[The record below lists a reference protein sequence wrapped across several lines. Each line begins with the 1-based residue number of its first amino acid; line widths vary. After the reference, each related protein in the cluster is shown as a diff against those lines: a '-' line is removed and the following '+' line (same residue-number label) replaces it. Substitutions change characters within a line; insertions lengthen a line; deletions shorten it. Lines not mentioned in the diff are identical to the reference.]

1 MLEPIA
7 LPSASPL
14 SPFLVATIEVTS
26 SGRDVPIATIV
37 RPMKFWLTPKLAA
50 MIQAL
55 STTRLPPNITAIRP
69 VSYTHLT
76 LPTKLRRQRQMCIR
90 DRYYCYKTSCN
101 IKQTLRQRHYF
112 TILSF
117 FPVFKC

>member
-1 MLEPIA
+1 M
-7 LPSASPL
+7 
-14 SPFLVATIEVTS
+14 ATIEVTS

-69 VSYTHLT
+69 
-76 LPTKLRRQRQMCIR
+76 PAI
-90 DRYYCYKTSCN
+90 
-101 IKQTLRQRHYF
+101 
-112 TILSF
+112 
-117 FPVFKC
+117 

>member
-26 SGRDVPIATIV
+26 SGRRLGATIV

-69 VSYTHLT
+69 
-76 LPTKLRRQRQMCIR
+76 PAI
-90 DRYYCYKTSCN
+90 
-101 IKQTLRQRHYF
+101 
-112 TILSF
+112 
-117 FPVFKC
+117 

>member
-55 STTRLPPNITAIRP
+55 SF
-69 VSYTHLT
+69 
-76 LPTKLRRQRQMCIR
+76 RQR
-90 DRYYCYKTSCN
+90 Y
-101 IKQTLRQRHYF
+101 YF
-112 TILSF
+112 TILRFLS
-117 FPVFKC
+117 VFKS

>member
-69 VSYTHLT
+69 PAL
-76 LPTKLRRQRQMCIR
+76 
-90 DRYYCYKTSCN
+90 
-101 IKQTLRQRHYF
+101 
-112 TILSF
+112 
-117 FPVFKC
+117 